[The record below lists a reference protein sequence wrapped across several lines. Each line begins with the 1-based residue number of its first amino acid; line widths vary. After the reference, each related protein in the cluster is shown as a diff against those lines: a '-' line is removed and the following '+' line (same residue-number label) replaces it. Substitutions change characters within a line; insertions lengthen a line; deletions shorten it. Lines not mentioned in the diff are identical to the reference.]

1 MLGSARVVY
10 LRDKLGF
17 LWRLR
22 SLWAKMSLLALIF
35 ALVPLF
41 LYFEFSKA
49 YQDSQDLLLQS
60 VRGQGRVMSQ
70 SLLSLL
76 ENADGNSLLGL
87 GPLLERFAG
96 QVTTIKL
103 LLDPAGSDDDG
114 FYYIASWPTVVASN
128 LEAERQVL
136 ARQGVLD
143 QLTQSC
149 RGEMPFSLMYN
160 RPTGGS
166 EIITVVT
173 PLSTAVGCWAV
184 VASFSAD
191 AFPAARLGQ
200 PYWATPTVQF
210 AAAIYLVMVVITFST
225 LLGIG
230 GGLRRFAR
238 QAREIREQRRRT
250 GSFAA
255 RNEIPEL
262 ADVAAEFDRMV
273 DALNRSAATIRRA
286 AEDNAHAFKTPIA
299 VIRQSLEPLRRA
311 LSPENQRAQR
321 AINSIDRSLD
331 RLDGLVVSA
340 RRLDEATAD
349 LVAEPRRSIDLQKL
363 LAKLIDNRAALLPG
377 RDIRL
382 RGELF
387 PGIFVLGSEEMI
399 ETVLENLIDNAASY
413 APAGSEIL
421 VRLLRERDA
430 VHIEVIDSGPGV
442 PPAQLDQ
449 IFDRYFSARR
459 SGRDAG
465 SFGIGLSIARR
476 NVEAMQGTIEAE
488 NRTPHGLAVHIRLPL
503 APRVRRIGLRGD
515 DG

>member
-1 MLGSARVVY
+1 MIGAAAVGY
-10 LRDKLGF
+10 LRDKLGVV
-17 LWRLR
+17 WRLR
-22 SLWAKMSLLALIF
+22 SLWAKMSLLAVIF

-70 SLLSLL
+70 SLLPLL
-76 ENADGNSLLGL
+76 ENADGNTLLGL
-87 GPLLERFAG
+87 GPQLERFAG
-96 QVTTIKL
+96 EVTTIKL
-103 LLDPAGSDDDG
+103 LLDPVGSDDDG

-128 LEAERQVL
+128 LEAERQIL
-136 ARQGVLD
+136 AGRGVLD

-149 RGEMPFSLMYN
+149 RGELPFSLMYD

-166 EIITVVT
+166 EIVTVVT
-173 PLSTAVGCWAV
+173 PLLTAVGCWAV

-210 AAAIYLVMVVITFST
+210 AAAIYLMMVVITFST
-225 LLGIG
+225 LFGIG

-286 AEDNAHAFKTPIA
+286 AEDNAHAFKAPIA

-311 LSPENQRAQR
+311 LPTENQRVQR
-321 AINSIDRSLD
+321 AIDRAAQCRGDARHDRGREPHPARPDGPYPPAGRAAGQAYRVQWGRRVDLKPPYSAATKYSSETPGCVAARLRVPRLRFRRRVLWLPAHRPVRSLRSPAPGESTA
-331 RLDGLVVSA
+331 RLHCAMQPRTAAVPLRARIASA
-340 RRLDEATAD
+340 LETERPKRARMGASWRAT
-349 LVAEPRRSIDLQKL
+349 
-363 LAKLIDNRAALLPG
+363 
-377 RDIRL
+377 
-382 RGELF
+382 
-387 PGIFVLGSEEMI
+387 VLG
-399 ETVLENLIDNAASY
+399 
-413 APAGSEIL
+413 
-421 VRLLRERDA
+421 
-430 VHIEVIDSGPGV
+430 
-442 PPAQLDQ
+442 
-449 IFDRYFSARR
+449 
-459 SGRDAG
+459 
-465 SFGIGLSIARR
+465 IARHGCD
-476 NVEAMQGTIEAE
+476 QSGTI
-488 NRTPHGLAVHIRLPL
+488 G
-503 APRVRRIGLRGD
+503 
-515 DG
+515 